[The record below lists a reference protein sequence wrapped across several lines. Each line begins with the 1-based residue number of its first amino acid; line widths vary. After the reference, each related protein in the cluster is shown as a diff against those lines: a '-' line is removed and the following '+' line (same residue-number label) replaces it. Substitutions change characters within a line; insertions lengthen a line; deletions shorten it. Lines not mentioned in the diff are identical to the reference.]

1 MAALKFQ
8 IRSGLLAFGFA
19 YRKSYTE
26 NGPLV
31 KTLAKSSKTGVAV
44 TMQMRVSDYIVK
56 RIAEFGV
63 QHVFLVTGGGAMH
76 LNDAFGRNK
85 SLKYIACHHEQ
96 ACAMAAESYYRMSG
110 KLAAVNVTSG
120 PGGTNAI
127 TGVLGAWLDSLAM
140 IVISGQVKWE
150 TLVRSTG
157 LPLRQLGDQ
166 EFDIVPMV
174 KHTTK
179 YAEMVTDPK
188 TIRYH
193 VERALHL
200 ATTGRPGPVWLDI
213 PMNVQGA
220 IIDSDELKGY
230 DPIEDAQEKPS
241 ADIPVVT
248 KEIWQ
253 RLKASKR
260 PIVFVG
266 SGVRIGKAQKQLI
279 EFLDKTGLPVV
290 TAWNAHDLVWDDHA
304 SYVGRPG
311 TIGDRAGNFAVQNA
325 DFLLVLGSRLN
336 IRQVSYNWKA
346 FARKAFKVVV
356 DIDST
361 ELKKPTITPDLP
373 IHADVRDVLTELLKT
388 APSATALEHQEWL
401 KWCLERKKKYPTVLP
416 EYWEGKE
423 AVNPYCFT
431 DALFS
436 ELKEDDLVVTG
447 DGTACVVTFQAAK
460 IKKGQRLYT
469 NSGCASMGYDLPAA
483 IGAAVSL
490 ESKDS
495 KKRIICLAGDG
506 SIQMNLQELQTIVTH
521 KLPIKIFVF
530 NNQGYHSIRQ
540 TQGSYFP
547 DNIVGCGVESGLS
560 FPDFGKLAN
569 AYGIP
574 FRRCVTHAELKA
586 TIQATVCEEGPQL
599 CEVVLDLKQ
608 QFSPKLAS
616 RKLPDGR
623 MVSPALEDLFPFL
636 SREELKSN
644 MVIPLEETDK

>member
-1 MAALKFQ
+1 
-8 IRSGLLAFGFA
+8 
-19 YRKSYTE
+19 
-26 NGPLV
+26 
-31 KTLAKSSKTGVAV
+31 
-44 TMQMRVSDYIVK
+44 MRVSDYIAK

-63 QHVFLVTGGGAMH
+63 EHVFLVTGGGAMH

-85 SLKYIACHHEQ
+85 SLKYVACHHEQ

-166 EFDIVPMV
+166 EFDIVSMV

-193 VERALHL
+193 LERALHL

-220 IIDSDELKGY
+220 IINPDELKGY
-230 DPIEDAQEKPS
+230 DPSEDAQEKPTTN
-241 ADIPVVT
+241 IPAIT
-248 KEIWQ
+248 QEIWQ

-260 PIVFVG
+260 PVVFVG
-266 SGVRIGKAQKQLI
+266 SGVRIGHAQEQLI
-279 EFLDKTGLPVV
+279 EFLDKMGLPVV
-290 TAWNAHDLVWDDHA
+290 TAWNAHDLVWDDHP

-311 TIGDRAGNFAVQNA
+311 TIGDRSGNFAVQNA

-336 IRQVSYNWKA
+336 IRQVSYNWKS

-373 IHADVRDVLTELLKT
+373 IHADVRDVLAELLKT
-388 APSATALEHQEWL
+388 APSTTALEHQEWL

-416 EYWEGKE
+416 EYWQTKD

-436 ELKEDDLVVTG
+436 ELKENDLVVTG

-483 IGAAVSL
+483 IGAAIST
-490 ESKDS
+490 DS

-521 KLPIKIFVF
+521 RLPIKIFVF

-540 TQGSYFP
+540 TQGAYFP
-547 DNIVGCGVESGLS
+547 DNIVGCGVESGLG

-574 FRRCVTHAELKA
+574 FRRCVSHSELKA
-586 TIQATVCEEGPQL
+586 AIQATVCEEGPQI

-608 QFSPKLAS
+608 QFAPKLAS
-616 RKLPDGR
+616 RKLPDGQ